1 MTLAEEQTQTLPPI
15 LAVEDVVRE
24 YGRVAAGWMRAAGYG
39 MRAVDGVT
47 LQIERGETVAVV
59 GESGCGKSTLL
70 RCMVSVEDVS
80 DGHVRFEGVE
90 VRDMPKAARNDY
102 RRHVQMIFQDPT
114 ASLNPR
120 KRVSDIIGEPYRIH
134 FGKKLSDDR
143 LCELMSMV
151 GLDPVRRDAY
161 PSQFSGGQRQRI
173 AIARALAVEPK
184 VMLFDEPV
192 AALDVS
198 VQAQILNLLCEIR
211 ERTGVASVFVSH
223 DLSVVRFIAQKVF
236 VMYLGRVVES
246 GPVGPVFDNS
256 SHPYTQALIS
266 AVPKGLEQADPN
278 APRILLQG
286 EPPDPARPPQG
297 CRFNPRCWKAT
308 DLCRSQAPLLT
319 PRQDGQGMVACHH
332 HDS

>member
-1 MTLAEEQTQTLPPI
+1 MTRALERSRTPI
-15 LAVEDVVRE
+15 LTVENVVRE
-24 YGRVAAGWMRAAGYG
+24 YGRVAAGWMRPARSG

-47 LQIERGETVAVV
+47 LQIDQGETVAVV

-70 RCMVSVEDVS
+70 RCIVSVDDVS
-80 DGHVRFEGVE
+80 DGHVRFEGVD
-90 VRDMPKAARNDY
+90 VRTMPKAERSNY

-134 FGKKLSDDR
+134 FGKALSDERVCD
-143 LCELMSMV
+143 LMSMV
-151 GLDPVRRDAY
+151 GLDPDRRDAY

-173 AIARALAVEPK
+173 AIARALAVEPR

-211 ERTGVASVFVSH
+211 DRTGVASVFVSH

-246 GPVGPVFDNS
+246 GPVAAVFDNP

-266 AVPKGLEQADPN
+266 AVPKGLEQVDLN
-278 APRILLQG
+278 APRITLQG

-308 DLCRSQAPLLT
+308 SLCRSHVPLPT
-319 PRQDGQGMVACHH
+319 PRQDGHGTVACHH
-332 HDS
+332 QES

>member
-1 MTLAEEQTQTLPPI
+1 MMPAAQQGPL
-15 LAVEDVVRE
+15 LAVEDVVRA
-24 YGRVAAGWMRAAGYG
+24 YGRVAASWLHPGGAG

-47 LQIERGETVAVV
+47 LQINRGETVAVV

-70 RCMVSVEDVS
+70 RCMVSVEDIS
-80 DGHVRFEGVE
+80 DGYVRFNGVD
-90 VRDMPKAARNDY
+90 VRAMPRAARDDY

-134 FGKKLSDDR
+134 FGKALPDDR
-143 LCELMSMV
+143 VCDLMDMV

-161 PSQFSGGQRQRI
+161 PAQFSGGQRQRI
-173 AIARALAVEPK
+173 AIARALAVEPQ

-198 VQAQILNLLCEIR
+198 VQAQILNLMCEIR
-211 ERTGVASVFVSH
+211 DRTGVASVFVSH
-223 DLSVVRFIAQKVF
+223 DLSVVRFIAQTVF

-246 GPVGPVFDNS
+246 GPVAQVFDNPA
-256 SHPYTQALIS
+256 HPYTQALIS
-266 AVPKGLEQADPN
+266 AVPKGLEQEDAA

-308 DLCRSQAPLLT
+308 ELCRVEAPSLS
-319 PRQDGQGMVACHH
+319 PRQNEQGMVACHH
-332 HDS
+332 HGS